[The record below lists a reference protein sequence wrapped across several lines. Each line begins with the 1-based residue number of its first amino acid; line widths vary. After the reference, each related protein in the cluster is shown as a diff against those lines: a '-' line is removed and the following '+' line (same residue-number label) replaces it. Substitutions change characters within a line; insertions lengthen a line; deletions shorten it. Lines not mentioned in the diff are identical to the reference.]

1 MQDFMVG
8 MVNQFLPDMLYI
20 VALAVFS
27 YVGMVVRRLYP
38 AADKWIKA
46 HTTATQQELVKQLG
60 QKAFVYAET
69 VFREKNGADKLHEAI
84 SFFQKHLDSHGL
96 NGVNLS
102 YNMVRNEVERA
113 WLTDKSLRTFDVTTE
128 LEPAMTEKLLE
139 LPENQ
144 IIPVVEVSEVA

>member
-8 MVNQFLPDMLYI
+8 MINQFLPDLLYLI
-20 VALAVFS
+20 AAVVFS

-38 AADKWIKA
+38 TADKWINA
-46 HTTATQQELVKQLG
+46 HTSATQQELIRQLG

-84 SFFQKHLDSHGL
+84 SFFQKHLDSQGL
-96 NGVNLS
+96 RGVNLS

-113 WLTDKSLRTFDVTTE
+113 WLADKSLRTFDVQVDAGSLE
-128 LEPAMTEKLLE
+128 LEPE
-139 LPENQ
+139 
-144 IIPVVEVSEVA
+144 EVAPVIEAEGQTS

>member
-1 MQDFMVG
+1 MQDFIVG
-8 MVNQFLPDMLYI
+8 MINQFLPDMLYLI
-20 VALAVFS
+20 IAAVLS
-27 YVGMVVRRLYP
+27 YVGVVVRRLYP
-38 AADKWIKA
+38 TADKWIKA
-46 HTTATQQELVKQLG
+46 HTNAAQQELIKQLG

-69 VFREKNGADKLHEAI
+69 VFREKSGADKLHEAI
-84 SFFQKHLDSHGL
+84 SFFQKHMDSQGL
-96 NGVNLS
+96 TGVNLS

-113 WLTDKSLRTFDVTTE
+113 WLADKSLRTFDVTAE